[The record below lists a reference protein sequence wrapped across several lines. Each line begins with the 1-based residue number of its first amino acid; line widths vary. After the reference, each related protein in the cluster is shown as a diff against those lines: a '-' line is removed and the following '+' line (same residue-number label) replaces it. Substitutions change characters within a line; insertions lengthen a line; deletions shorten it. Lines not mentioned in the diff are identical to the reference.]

1 MRRGEVAFRII
12 RDGRWQS
19 VTLSDLDV
27 VTDQDLALQAPAAA
41 RALVA
46 RLERGPWLRDAPG
59 ACWRRRPRE
68 RAA

>member
-1 MRRGEVAFRII
+1 MKKGEVAFRII
-12 RDGRWQS
+12 REGGWRS

-27 VTDQDLALQAPAAA
+27 VTDVDLALQAPAAA

-46 RLERGPWLRDAPG
+46 RLERGPWLRDAAG
-59 ACWRRRPRE
+59 ACWRRRPQE